1 MLSLPRHLPIAIP
14 RKSDVIFSLATTTTH
29 YGALL
34 QVVLPLFAVI
44 GAGVAMRRA
53 AWLTAEADAS
63 LLSLVVKF
71 LYPALILDNV
81 LGNPALKNPGN
92 LLAPPLMALVTVI
105 GGILVALQIAR
116 WIGLGVGTGRRTFAF
131 TCGIY
136 NYAYIPIPLVSALY
150 GKGTLGVLLVHN
162 VGCEAAIW
170 TVGILVLSGAS
181 LRVGWRRLINPAT
194 ISLALA
200 LGLNL
205 TGLSEWIPAF
215 LLTAIHL
222 CGVCAVPIGLLV
234 TGASLEEFFFRN
246 PEELVDRRVTTAA
259 WMLRFGV
266 LPVLM
271 LALARW
277 LPLTVELKRV
287 MVVQAAM
294 PSGILP
300 LVIAKHFGGNPRTAA
315 QVVVGT
321 NAAAL
326 LIIPVWLALGAEFVG
341 V

>member
-1 MLSLPRHLPIAIP
+1 MAIP
-14 RKSDVIFSLATTTTH
+14 RKSDVIFALATTH

-34 QVVLPLFAVI
+34 QIVLPLFAII
-44 GAGVAMRRA
+44 GGGVALRRA
-53 AWLTAEADAS
+53 AWLTPEADAS

-81 LGNPALKNPGN
+81 LGNPSLRNPGN
-92 LLAPPLMALVTVI
+92 LLPPPLMAVVTVV
-105 GGILVALQIAR
+105 GGILIALQIAR
-116 WIGLGVGTGRRTFAF
+116 WIGLGIGTGKRTFAF

-136 NYAYIPIPLVSALY
+136 NYAYIPIPLVGALY

-181 LRVGWRRLINPAT
+181 LRAGWKRLINPAT
-194 ISLALA
+194 VSLVLA

-205 TGLSEWIPAF
+205 TGLSKWIPAF
-215 LLTAIHL
+215 LMTAIHL

-246 PEELVDRRVTTAA
+246 PKELVDGRVTTAA
-259 WMLRFGV
+259 WILRFGV
-266 LPVLM
+266 LPILM
-271 LALARW
+271 LTLARW

-321 NAAAL
+321 NVTAL
-326 LIIPVWLALGAEFVG
+326 LVIPVWLAAGAAFVG